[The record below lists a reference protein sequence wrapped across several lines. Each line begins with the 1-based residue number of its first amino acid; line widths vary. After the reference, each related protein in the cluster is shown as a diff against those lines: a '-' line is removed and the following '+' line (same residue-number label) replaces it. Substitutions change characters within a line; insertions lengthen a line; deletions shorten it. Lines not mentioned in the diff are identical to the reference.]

1 MLEIGC
7 GMGETTATIAEAH
20 PEINFLGCE
29 VFAAG
34 VGALSKLL
42 NEKGLTNVRICRHDA
57 MEVVRDMIADNSLAG
72 IHVYFPDPWRKARHH
87 KRRLIRPDFVKVLA
101 AKLVPRGYIH
111 CATDWENY
119 AEQMLEVLSAEPLL
133 TNAHG
138 SGFSPVMANPLCERP
153 CTKFQARGERLGHG
167 VWDLVYLRKA

>member
-1 MLEIGC
+1 
-7 GMGETTATIAEAH
+7 MGETTATIAEAH

-72 IHVYFPDPWRKARHH
+72 IHVYFPR
-87 KRRLIRPDFVKVLA
+87 
-101 AKLVPRGYIH
+101 
-111 CATDWENY
+111 ATI
-119 AEQMLEVLSAEPLL
+119 SAVSSVRTL
-133 TNAHG
+133 
-138 SGFSPVMANPLCERP
+138 
-153 CTKFQARGERLGHG
+153 
-167 VWDLVYLRKA
+167 